1 MKRREARYA
10 EHKLNRQLCEEE
22 AQHEEAQHEEA
33 HREYQEHQLEQELEA
48 QYQEHQL
55 EQDIDAAIS
64 HEIEQEQEEEP
75 EIKHET
81 HHELQEL
88 EIKQETQ
95 HELHELPE
103 AASSSSSDRPKVL
116 EGTRPD
122 YGRALRVADSQEA
135 LDMLHKVIDAASI
148 LRNYNCICR
157 AQGYNAGPHARM
169 PRAWSRW

>member
-1 MKRREARYA
+1 MKRREVRYA
-10 EHKLNRQLCEEE
+10 EHNLCEEVLE

-33 HREYQEHQLEQELEA
+33 HREYQEHQLEQ
-48 QYQEHQL
+48 
-55 EQDIDAAIS
+55 DIDAAIS
-64 HEIEQEQEEEP
+64 HEIRQEQEEEP

-116 EGTRPD
+116 EGELEGCGFDSMPPGYR
-122 YGRALRVADSQEA
+122 RALRVADSQEA
-135 LDMLHKVIDAASI
+135 LDMLHKVIDAAGI
-148 LRNYNCICR
+148 PRNLKFLCKYWKQVSEKHS
-157 AQGYNAGPHARM
+157 ATK
-169 PRAWSRW
+169 